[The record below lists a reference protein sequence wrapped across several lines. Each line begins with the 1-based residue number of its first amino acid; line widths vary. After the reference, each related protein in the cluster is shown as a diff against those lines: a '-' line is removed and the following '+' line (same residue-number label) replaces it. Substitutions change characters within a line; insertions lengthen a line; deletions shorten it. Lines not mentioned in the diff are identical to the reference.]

1 MSELLPKV
9 TDCQNCGSPAE
20 GNYCPA
26 CGQDSRDHTVS
37 MRLLFQD
44 LASDVFTYDS
54 RFFRSFVPL
63 LFKPGALTKEYTQ
76 GRRVRFIPPLR
87 LYIFVSIL
95 FFFVV
100 SVQVSDSMR
109 DFDERN
115 AANAPSDSLLV
126 ERVLSLHAAAPDTL
140 GDGTTVVSWIA
151 ERLPL
156 AGDDSFEPP
165 EDGDWSKVDWDT
177 MDWDEVESGDNLNF
191 TMLGEPTSLNKQHF
205 IQSIQ
210 KVVPKLV
217 FLLLPM
223 FALLLALVYIRHRRK
238 FIEHL
243 ILSLHLHAFMFLVFT
258 MALVLQNDWFV
269 LVVFILIH
277 IYIFLALRRVYTQ
290 GWVKTALKFFF
301 LTSAYNFILVALVV
315 LVVVSTAQLMELS
328 AEHPLLVQWI
338 LG

>member
-1 MSELLPKV
+1 
-9 TDCQNCGSPAE
+9 
-20 GNYCPA
+20 
-26 CGQDSRDHTVS
+26 

-63 LFKPGALTKEYTQ
+63 LFKPGALTEEYTQ

-100 SVQVSDSMR
+100 SVQVGDSMR
-109 DFDERN
+109 DYDERN
-115 AANAPSDSLLV
+115 AAEAPSDSLLV
-126 ERVLSLHAAAPDTL
+126 ERVLSLQSAVPDTL
-140 GDGTTVVSWIA
+140 GDEITAVSWIA

-156 AGDDSFEPP
+156 AGGNSFQPP
-165 EDGDWSKVDWDT
+165 EDGDWSQVDWDE
-177 MDWDEVESGDNLNF
+177 MDWAEVESGDNLNF
-191 TMLGEPTSLNKQHF
+191 TMLGKPASLNKQDF
-205 IQSIQ
+205 IRSIQ

-243 ILSLHLHAFMFLVFT
+243 VLSLHLHAFMFLVFT
-258 MALVLQNDWFV
+258 MALLFHNVWFAMA
-269 LVVFILIH
+269 VFILIH
-277 IYIFLALRRVYTQ
+277 IYIFLALRRVYAQ
-290 GWVKTALKFFF
+290 GWVKTAFKFFF
-301 LTSAYNFILVALVV
+301 LSSAYNLILTALFV

-328 AEHPLLVQWI
+328 KEHPLMVQWI